1 MYDLE
6 KLPYGR
12 VRDAGQSDAMPH
24 ALRAGRRATDGW
36 TPDVVFA
43 SAPPFTTL
51 IARRTGAPLVIE

>member
-1 MYDLE
+1 MIGWL
-6 KLPYGR
+6 
-12 VRDAGQSDAMPH
+12 PH

-51 IARRTGAPLVIE
+51 IAGRLIARRTGAPLVIE